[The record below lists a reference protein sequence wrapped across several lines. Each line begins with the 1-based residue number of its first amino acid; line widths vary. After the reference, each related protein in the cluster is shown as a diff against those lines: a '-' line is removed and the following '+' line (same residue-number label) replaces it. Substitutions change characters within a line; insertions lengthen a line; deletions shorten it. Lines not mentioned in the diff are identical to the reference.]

1 MILRVP
7 VASTTLAPSRPVL
20 STKLTLDAVQ
30 ELVMLAE
37 DCEAL
42 NVHPSK
48 RDLEEALPRPATP
61 SQRRTLVDPAG
72 GTL

>member
-1 MILRVP
+1 MVLRLP
-7 VASTTLAPSRPVL
+7 VAATTLASSRPAL
-20 STKLTLDAVQ
+20 STKLTRDAVK

-42 NVHPSK
+42 NVLPTQ
-48 RDLEEALPRPATP
+48 RDLAEALPRTATP
-61 SQRRTLVDPAG
+61 NQRRTLDDPTG